1 MKTYT
6 TGQVAKICGLTPRRV
21 AKLIDEKKLNG
32 HLKESKF
39 QRRSHRRV
47 SVRDLIEFML
57 KHGIAFDKLGSDAAA
72 QKMILCHRVAELKD
86 FIAKARKRGD
96 IFLKV
101 NQSSDILTGIFEQLG
116 SLEDV
121 HGITRN
127 NSWAKVFRK
136 MAEVIEQH
144 TMVCIANSKK

>member
-6 TGQVAKICGLTPRRV
+6 TGEVAKICGLTSRKV
-21 AKLIDEKKLNG
+21 AKLIDIGYLDG
-32 HLKESKF
+32 HIKESRY

-57 KHGIAFDKLGSDAAA
+57 KHGIAFDELDDDAAA
-72 QKMILCHRVAELKD
+72 QKTILCRKVSELKD
-86 FIAKARKRGD
+86 SIAKARKRGD

-101 NQSSDILTGIFEQLG
+101 HRSSDILMDIFEQLG

-121 HGITRN
+121 RGITRN
-127 NSWAKVFRK
+127 NSWAKVFEA
-136 MAEVIEQH
+136 MAALIKQH
-144 TMVCIANSKK
+144 TKVCIANSKK

>member
-1 MKTYT
+1 VKTYT

-57 KHGIAFDKLGSDAAA
+57 KHGIAFDKLDNDAAA
-72 QKMILCHRVAELKD
+72 QKVILCHRAEELKEA
-86 FIAKARKRGD
+86 IAKAKKRGD
-96 IFLKV
+96 IFLKAH
-101 NQSSDILTGIFEQLG
+101 QSSDIFMEIFEQLG
-116 SLEDV
+116 SLEDAF
-121 HGITRN
+121 GTARN

-144 TMVCIANSKK
+144 TKVCVVNSKK